1 MGTLSSLLS
10 DPLVKGFTTAAAIHV
25 IVSQLKDMLGVK
37 IPLYKGAFNI
47 IHTLVDIVRYA
58 KNANL
63 VALGVSFFVILIL
76 LAMNDYL
83 KVFFNQPIFL
93 KKSIF
98 LSYFQPYL
106 FEKYKFPLPSELIV
120 VVGGVLVSKYVDLGV
135 YGVSLIGQI
144 PTG

>member
-1 MGTLSSLLS
+1 LQIILYILRMGTLSSLLS

-93 KKSIF
+93 KNPY
-98 LSYFQPYL
+98 SYLTF
-106 FEKYKFPLPSELIV
+106 SHIC
-120 VVGGVLVSKYVDLGV
+120 SKNINFRCHR
-135 YGVSLIGQI
+135 S
-144 PTG
+144 